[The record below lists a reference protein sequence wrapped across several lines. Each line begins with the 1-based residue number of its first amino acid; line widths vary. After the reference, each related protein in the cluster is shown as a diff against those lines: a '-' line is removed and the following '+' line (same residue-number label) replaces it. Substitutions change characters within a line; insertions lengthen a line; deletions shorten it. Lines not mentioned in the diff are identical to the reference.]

1 MNYVEQLPTPGAPG
15 ETLTVVL
22 QNPSVGWM
30 HIQTA
35 EGVMFSV
42 QIAPFAEF
50 SQTRPAAD
58 SQPPG
63 SISIRFEVQGASVD
77 GMNTNSEACK

>member
-1 MNYVEQLPTPGAPG
+1 M
-15 ETLTVVL
+15 VL
-22 QNPSVGWM
+22 QNPAVAWM

-63 SISIRFEVQGASVD
+63 SISIRFEVQGASVEGLPID
-77 GMNTNSEACK
+77 SEASK

>member
-1 MNYVEQLPTPGAPG
+1 MNYVEQLPTPSAPG

-22 QNPSVGWM
+22 QNPQVEWM

-35 EGVMFSV
+35 EGVMLSV

-58 SQPPG
+58 SHPPG
-63 SISIRFEVQGASVD
+63 SISIRFEVPGPVVD
-77 GMNTNSEACK
+77 GLTADSEADQ